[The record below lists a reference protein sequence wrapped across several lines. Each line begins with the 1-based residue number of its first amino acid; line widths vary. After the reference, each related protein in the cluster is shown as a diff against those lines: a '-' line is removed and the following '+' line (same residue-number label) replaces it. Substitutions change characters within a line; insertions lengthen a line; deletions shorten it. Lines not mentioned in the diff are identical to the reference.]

1 MEVKGSTEEEVGKRK
16 VGNGGIVKREHRM
29 IRVEV
34 AGNIVEICI

>member
-16 VGNGGIVKREHRM
+16 VGNRGIVNSHRM
-29 IRVEV
+29 IRVGV